1 MDISFADL
9 KEKEIINVLDGKKLG
24 HINDVLFDINTGVVK
39 GVLLPG
45 ERRFFRR
52 SDDVFIPLEKIRRIG
67 DDVILVKIQIFSG
80 GAKSG
85 VLDNGY
91 INDKK
96 YANYMNYNRPI
107 VVYNNDY
114 DKTRQDI
121 RAEDKLTTRS
131 SYVRFKPIDNKKYK

>member
-85 VLDNGY
+85 LDNGY

-121 RAEDKLTTRS
+121 RAEDKLSTRS